1 METNLK
7 KITQGRESIQISKK
21 EIRKEEVRSTD
32 SDSSP
37 LASSSSAIQ
46 LLSTSMS
53 VKPSSAVLSSSLT
66 SITDETETS
75 QKQKGTG
82 IDAPMVTKEDK
93 STSKKK
99 KQVKKCQIEPEKPL
113 SYLDLSNRYAVAGR
127 KVKKHRDGN
136 ELKR

>member
-1 METNLK
+1 
-7 KITQGRESIQISKK
+7 ITQRRESIQRSKK
-21 EIRKEEVRSTD
+21 EIRKEEVRPTD
-32 SDSSP
+32 TDSSP
-37 LASSSSAIQ
+37 LASSSSARQ

-127 KVKKHRDGN
+127 K
-136 ELKR
+136 